1 MSVVQKDRHVTLL
14 FIPEKTTRVR
24 RFQIPVKVLRG
35 GAIGAGVLSL
45 ALLYVL
51 VDYVSARRNMAE
63 LALLREKTRD
73 QRVQLQAFAEKVD
86 ALDRQMMRLKSFD
99 RKLRII
105 ANLEPLPSQE
115 QALGV
120 GGPVVDEDGGSDGG
134 SVPEGSVA
142 KRVALSV
149 DRLHQDAQVEERSM
163 EELKEY
169 LEDQRSILTSTP
181 SLWPIHGWITSNFG
195 YRIYPFTGDRKM
207 HEGMDIASR
216 PGTPIRAPADG
227 VVIFAGVEGAYGKTV
242 VVDHGYGV
250 TTRYGHASEIWVRV
264 GQRVRR
270 GQRLAAVGNTG
281 LSSGPHLH
289 YEVRVN
295 GVAVNPRNYLLE

>member
-35 GAIGAGVLSL
+35 GAVGAGVLSL

-120 GGPVVDEDGGSDGG
+120 GGPVVDEDGASDGG